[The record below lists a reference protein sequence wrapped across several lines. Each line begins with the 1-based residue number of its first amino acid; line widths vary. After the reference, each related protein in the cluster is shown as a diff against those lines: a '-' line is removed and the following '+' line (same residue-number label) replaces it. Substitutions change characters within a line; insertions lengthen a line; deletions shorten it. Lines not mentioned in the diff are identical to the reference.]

1 MTKKDLAN
9 ILNKT
14 LGISLRE
21 TVRIVDRFFDLIIKD
36 LSKGKNVKLPGFGS
50 IKIQNRQS
58 RIGRNPTTGDSIKIA
73 ERKAIVFRPSKNLK
87 KKLNET
93 ATNGKVE

>member
-1 MTKKDLAN
+1 MTKKGLAN

-14 LGISLRE
+14 LGISLKE
-21 TVRIVDRFFDLIIKD
+21 TARIVDRFFDLIIKD

-50 IKIQNRQS
+50 IKIQNRQA

-73 ERKAIVFRPSKNLK
+73 ERKAIVFRASKNLK

>member
-21 TVRIVDRFFDLIIKD
+21 TAKIIDRFFDLIIKD

-50 IKIQNRQS
+50 IKIQNR
-58 RIGRNPTTGDSIKIA
+58 
-73 ERKAIVFRPSKNLK
+73 
-87 KKLNET
+87 
-93 ATNGKVE
+93 

>member
-21 TVRIVDRFFDLIIKD
+21 TARIVDRFFDLIIKD

-50 IKIQNRQS
+50 IKIQNRQA

>member
-21 TVRIVDRFFDLIIKD
+21 TERIVDRFFDLIIKD

-58 RIGRNPTTGDSIKIA
+58 RIGRNPRTGDSIKIPK
-73 ERKAIVFRPSKNLK
+73 RKAIVFRASKNLK

>member
-21 TVRIVDRFFDLIIKD
+21 TAKIVDRFFDLIIKD

-87 KKLNET
+87 RKLNET
-93 ATNGKVE
+93 PPNGNVE

>member
-21 TVRIVDRFFDLIIKD
+21 TARIVDRFFDLIIKD
-36 LSKGKNVKLPGFGS
+36 LIKGKNVKLPGFGS